1 MRFVTALKVRCATV
15 EELNETYK
23 AKDVREELEEL
34 QLKFVNWLEWVL
46 DHLFID
52 MEGWDGNLQAIVANE
67 AVSEVTLQVGEHT
80 VKFTKVYN
88 IK

>member
-34 QLKFVNWLEWVL
+34 QLKFVNWL
-46 DHLFID
+46 D
-52 MEGWDGNLQAIVANE
+52 
-67 AVSEVTLQVGEHT
+67 
-80 VKFTKVYN
+80 
-88 IK
+88 

>member
-1 MRFVTALKVRCATV
+1 MRFVTALKVKCATEV
-15 EELNETYK
+15 EFNGMYK
-23 AKDVREELEEL
+23 ARDIREELEEL

-52 MEGWDGNLQAIVANE
+52 VEGWNDNLQAIVANE
-67 AVSEVTLQVGEHT
+67 AVSEVTLQVGQHY